1 MTSFERKYGKMTVGE
16 AIEANRQQKMAEEIA
31 EGFEDWESGLKD
43 EDLLGLEYSKI
54 ARRLKTLY
62 DIFLGAL
69 AILAAS
75 VVWAVIEEIS
85 K

>member
-31 EGFEDWESGLKD
+31 EEFEDWESGLKD

-62 DIFLGAL
+62 NIFLGAL
-69 AILAAS
+69 AILTAS